1 MKRRTR
7 AGSLCLF
14 SVLFATGGLYAQGV
28 EATLKGR
35 VQDSS
40 GAAVPAAKLDVK
52 NTGTNRIVST
62 VSDSAGQYNV
72 PFLQPGTYI
81 LTIEAP
87 GFKKVVREGL
97 SLSVGDTVGMDITL
111 EVGAVTEQLTVTAE
125 APLLETA
132 KADRGTLVD
141 QQTVAEMPLNGRNP
155 FMLAKIAAGVNFNG
169 TVIYQRPFDNGAIA
183 QWTINGGLYESNE
196 FLLDGAPNNAQ
207 AGVNNIAYV
216 PPVDAVQ
223 EFKIQTNSYDAQ
235 YGHTSGGIVNVSLKS
250 GTNAVHGTVYE
261 FARRKA
267 WDANSFQN
275 NAAGAPKGEHYLD
288 KYGGQISGPVY
299 IPKIYDGRN
308 KTFFKF
314 DYERYRENTPRPFTL
329 SVPAPEFANGD
340 FSKLVNGAGQPIAI
354 YDPATGKDVNGT
366 WTRQVFPNNIIP
378 TNRLNPIA
386 QKIISY
392 FPKPNTSTPG
402 QGYSQAN
409 QYFDANDKD
418 SFYNQVLKFDQQVG
432 SKHHF
437 SIREIRSNRL
447 EMGWDGSNSVTGV
460 GQSGSL
466 PEVRTNDGLS
476 FEWVGIVSPQM
487 VINTRVSFSRYL
499 AADRGDANAGFD
511 PAQLGFPTSLTSALP
526 GGAFFGRYNFTNYF
540 SLGQYPTGDITNTG
554 SIAPS
559 LNWNKGSHSIKVGAD
574 LRDVQYVTQNYSTA
588 LSLSAD
594 TGWTQQNYAQSDPL
608 SGNSIAS
615 FLLGTPSSGSSAYSL
630 LGIYKYAYYAP
641 WIQDDWRV
649 SKRLSLNLGFRWDF
663 NTPPTERFNR
673 MNRGFDANVASPVNQ
688 LINQQQFPGYAVK
701 GGLLFAGV
709 NGQSRAA
716 ANTYMRALQ
725 PRFGAAYKLN
735 EKLVVRGGWGRY
747 YLNPSNSYI
756 QSTGFSTSTPLVSS
770 LDGGRTPIANL
781 INNPFPSG
789 LLLPPGSTAG
799 PLTNIGQGLTV
810 VNPNFI
816 LPHMDQFSFGF
827 QYELPKHS
835 KLDASYVG
843 SRGKNLESN
852 QPVNFIPLSLR
863 QQCDAWEGG
872 SAAYCQALVPN
883 PFYQAAPFNGT
894 SYFSSPTLA
903 RSTLAAPYPQF
914 GGITM
919 QDMNANASWYNS
931 FQIGYEVRTRNGLT
945 LVANWTLS
953 KQVYQNGYND
963 IQRLIPERSIYQYDQ
978 PHNFKISAV
987 YQLPFGKGKALLN
1000 TSNRLYS
1007 RLVSGWE
1014 TNVLFSYHSGI
1025 PWRLPTNFLYTQ
1037 EAKVPN
1043 IDWHAPVVQVVQ
1055 PCVAQWNTNGTITM
1069 QAFSTKAGCTNYNF
1083 LALPLFAP
1091 SAEPLF
1097 SGQIRT
1103 MSVPNADVSLNKT
1116 TRITER
1122 TGVQFRAEVFN
1133 VTNTFNFYQSQPN
1146 STLTNAAFGTV
1157 NKANVSSSNGNQPRI
1172 IQLSVKFNF

>member
-1 MKRRTR
+1 MKRRMR

-14 SVLFATGGLYAQGV
+14 SVLLATGGLYAQGV

-288 KYGGQISGPVY
+288 QYGGQISGPVY

-308 KTFFKF
+308 KTFFMF
-314 DYERYRENTPRPFTL
+314 DYEKYRENTPRPFTL

-378 TNRLNPIA
+378 ANRINPIA

-392 FPKPNTSTPG
+392 FPKPEHHNSRPG
-402 QGYSQAN
+402 LFPGEPILRRA
-409 QYFDANDKD
+409 DKD

-466 PEVRTNDGLS
+466 PEVRTNDGIE
-476 FEWVGIVSPQM
+476 FRVGRHRLPADGDQCPCLLQPVSGGGPRRCQRRIRSRRNWVSPPPC
-487 VINTRVSFSRYL
+487 VRPSRRRL
-499 AADRGDANAGFD
+499 FR
-511 PAQLGFPTSLTSALP
+511 QTIISLTISP
-526 GGAFFGRYNFTNYF
+526 SDSTPPETSRTRGR
-540 SLGQYPTGDITNTG
+540 SL
-554 SIAPS
+554 AS
-559 LNWNKGSHSIKVGAD
+559 LNWNI
-574 LRDVQYVTQNYSTA
+574 
-588 LSLSAD
+588 
-594 TGWTQQNYAQSDPL
+594 
-608 SGNSIAS
+608 
-615 FLLGTPSSGSSAYSL
+615 
-630 LGIYKYAYYAP
+630 
-641 WIQDDWRV
+641 
-649 SKRLSLNLGFRWDF
+649 
-663 NTPPTERFNR
+663 
-673 MNRGFDANVASPVNQ
+673 
-688 LINQQQFPGYAVK
+688 
-701 GGLLFAGV
+701 
-709 NGQSRAA
+709 GQSFH
-716 ANTYMRALQ
+716 Q
-725 PRFGAAYKLN
+725 
-735 EKLVVRGGWGRY
+735 
-747 YLNPSNSYI
+747 
-756 QSTGFSTSTPLVSS
+756 
-770 LDGGRTPIANL
+770 GGRRSARYSVCYAKL
-781 INNPFPSG
+781 QH
-789 LLLPPGSTAG
+789 G
-799 PLTNIGQGLTV
+799 PQ
-810 VNPNFI
+810 
-816 LPHMDQFSFGF
+816 
-827 QYELPKHS
+827 
-835 KLDASYVG
+835 
-843 SRGKNLESN
+843 
-852 QPVNFIPLSLR
+852 
-863 QQCDAWEGG
+863 
-872 SAAYCQALVPN
+872 
-883 PFYQAAPFNGT
+883 
-894 SYFSSPTLA
+894 
-903 RSTLAAPYPQF
+903 
-914 GGITM
+914 
-919 QDMNANASWYNS
+919 
-931 FQIGYEVRTRNGLT
+931 
-945 LVANWTLS
+945 
-953 KQVYQNGYND
+953 
-963 IQRLIPERSIYQYDQ
+963 PERRHRLDPAELRPIR
-978 PHNFKISAV
+978 SA
-987 YQLPFGKGKALLN
+987 Q
-1000 TSNRLYS
+1000 R
-1007 RLVSGWE
+1007 
-1014 TNVLFSYHSGI
+1014 
-1025 PWRLPTNFLYTQ
+1025 Q
-1037 EAKVPN
+1037 
-1043 IDWHAPVVQVVQ
+1043 
-1055 PCVAQWNTNGTITM
+1055 
-1069 QAFSTKAGCTNYNF
+1069 
-1083 LALPLFAP
+1083 
-1091 SAEPLF
+1091 
-1097 SGQIRT
+1097 
-1103 MSVPNADVSLNKT
+1103 
-1116 TRITER
+1116 
-1122 TGVQFRAEVFN
+1122 
-1133 VTNTFNFYQSQPN
+1133 
-1146 STLTNAAFGTV
+1146 
-1157 NKANVSSSNGNQPRI
+1157 
-1172 IQLSVKFNF
+1172 